1 MKKALAL
8 VLALVMCL
16 SLGMMAFAE
25 DHDQDDAVVTG
36 ETTITSAGD
45 ANTQVDILVNSTN
58 ISVTVP
64 LKYAV
69 VADIKGGDCLEPTDY
84 AILNNSAIDVKVANA
99 SAAPTADNDSWELV
113 AAADTTGIPDGK
125 NQIDMTLT
133 ADSAAWNLAE
143 TYNAGWIIDAAT
155 SAAEGELAIAIEAH
169 SSMLNTTDDQIN
181 AFVITYTF
189 EAA

>member
-8 VLALVMCL
+8 VMALVMCL

-25 DHDQDDAVVTG
+25 DYDQDDAVVTG
-36 ETTITSAGD
+36 EKTITSAGD
-45 ANTQVDILVNSTN
+45 ADTQVDILVNSTN

-69 VADIKGGDCLEPTDY
+69 VADVKGGACLVPDDY
-84 AILNNSAIDVKVANA
+84 AILNNSAIGVKVTGA
-99 SAAPTADNDSWELV
+99 SVAATASNDKWELV
-113 AAADTTGIPDGK
+113 AAAISGVPSGK

-133 ADSAAWNLAE
+133 ADGAAWNLAN
-143 TYNAGWIIDAAT
+143 TYAAGWTINAAT
-155 SAAEGELAIAIEAH
+155 SSAAGELPITIAAN
-169 SSMLNTTDDQIN
+169 SSMLNTTDNQIN

-189 EAA
+189 EAE